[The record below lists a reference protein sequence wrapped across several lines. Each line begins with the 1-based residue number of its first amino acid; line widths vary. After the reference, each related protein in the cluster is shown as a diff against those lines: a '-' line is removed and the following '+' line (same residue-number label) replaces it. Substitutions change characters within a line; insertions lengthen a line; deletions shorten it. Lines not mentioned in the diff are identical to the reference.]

1 MMDAGLDKLRA
12 LGRRARR
19 LRDDNP
25 VHVYGKVVHVAAGA
39 LRAAELSRFVAL
51 GDAVR
56 IATGASA
63 TLGEVAAIDTETIVV
78 TPLCG
83 EAKIELG
90 AKVTWSR
97 CPISL
102 APHPSWKGRVL
113 DPLGRPVDGLG
124 PMERGERTRPVEHDP
139 PAPLQRQR
147 LGTAV
152 RTGVKVIDFFTPL
165 CAGQRIG
172 IFAGSGV
179 GKSTLLAMLART
191 RAFDTTVLALV
202 GERGREVRD
211 FLDDALGPDRARVIA
226 VVATG
231 DDSPGLRRLAPKAAL
246 TIAEDL
252 RERGETVLLVIDSI
266 TRFAHAARELALAA
280 GEPPVA
286 RGYPPSVFSALPR
299 LLERAGPGEGGQ
311 GTITALVSVLVD
323 GDDHNDPVADA
334 VRGILDGHI
343 VLDRRIAGEGRFPAL
358 DPLTSISR
366 LAPKIRTA
374 DEHRIATEVMALVS
388 RYEDTRDLRAIGGY
402 RRGSDALLD
411 RAVDVVPRLYAL
423 MRQGPDDTPCE
434 NVFEQVAQALAPTTP
449 PPPLPRA

>member
-1 MMDAGLDKLRA
+1 MTSQRLTTLGE

-19 LRDDNP
+19 FREDNP
-25 VHVYGKVVHVAAGA
+25 VVVSGKVVRIAAGA
-39 LRAAELSRFVAL
+39 LRVAGLSRFVAL

-56 IATGASA
+56 IETGTAQ
-63 TLGEVAAIDTETIVV
+63 TLAEVAMIDVEAIVV
-78 TPLCG
+78 SPLCAQ
-83 EAKIELG
+83 AKIELG
-90 AKVTWSR
+90 AKVSWLR
-97 CPISL
+97 RPISL

-113 DPLGRPVDGLG
+113 DPLGRPIDGLG
-124 PMERGERTRPVEHDP
+124 SVERGDQPRPVEHDP
-139 PAPLQRQR
+139 PAPLKRRR

-152 RTGVKVIDFFTPL
+152 STGVKTIDLFTPL

-211 FLDDALGPDRARVIA
+211 FLEDALGPDRDRVIA

-246 TIAEDL
+246 TIAEHL
-252 RERGETVLLVIDSI
+252 RERGETVLLVFDSI
-266 TRFAHAARELALAA
+266 TRFAHALRELALAA

-286 RGYPPSVFSALPR
+286 RGYPPSVFSSLPR
-299 LLERAGPGEGGQ
+299 LLERAGPGEAGQ

-358 DPLTSISR
+358 DPLASISR
-366 LAPKIRTA
+366 LAAKLRTP
-374 DEHRIATEVMALVS
+374 EQQQIAGDLMALVA

-411 RAVDVVPRLYAL
+411 RAVEIVPRLYAAL
-423 MRQGPDDTPCE
+423 QQGPQDPACDD
-434 NVFEQVAQALAPTTP
+434 VFAAVAGLISAPAAAQSRT
-449 PPPLPRA
+449 

>member
-1 MMDAGLDKLRA
+1 M
-12 LGRRARR
+12 
-19 LRDDNP
+19 
-25 VHVYGKVVHVAAGA
+25 
-39 LRAAELSRFVAL
+39 
-51 GDAVR
+51 
-56 IATGASA
+56 
-63 TLGEVAAIDTETIVV
+63 
-78 TPLCG
+78 
-83 EAKIELG
+83 
-90 AKVTWSR
+90 
-97 CPISL
+97 
-102 APHPSWKGRVL
+102 
-113 DPLGRPVDGLG
+113 
-124 PMERGERTRPVEHDP
+124 EHDP
-139 PAPLQRQR
+139 PAPLRRQR
-147 LGTAV
+147 LGAAV
-152 RTGVKVIDFFTPL
+152 RTGVKAIDLFTPL

-211 FLDDALGPDRARVIA
+211 FLEDTLGPDRARVIA
-226 VVATG
+226 VVATS

-299 LLERAGPGEGGQ
+299 LLERAGPGEAGQ

-358 DPLTSISR
+358 DPLASISR
-366 LAPKIRTA
+366 LASKIRTV
-374 DEHRIATEVMALVS
+374 DEQRIATEVMALVA
-388 RYEDTRDLRAIGGY
+388 RYEDTRELRAIGGY

-411 RAVDVVPRLYAL
+411 RAVEIVPRLYAAL
-423 MRQGPDDTPCE
+423 QQGPQDPACE
-434 NVFEQVAQALAPTTP
+434 DAFKAIAGLMSPPAPAQSRT
-449 PPPLPRA
+449 

>member
-1 MMDAGLDKLRA
+1 MISEGLTRLGE

-19 LRDDNP
+19 FREDNP
-25 VHVYGKVVHVAAGA
+25 VLVSGKVVHIAAGA
-39 LRAAELSRFVAL
+39 LRVAGLSRFVAL
-51 GDAVR
+51 GDAVH
-56 IATGASA
+56 IETSASA
-63 TLGEVAAIDTETIVV
+63 TLGEVAAIDAETMVV
-78 TPLCG
+78 TPLCAQ
-83 EAKIELG
+83 AKIELG
-90 AKVTWSR
+90 AKVLWLR
-97 CPISL
+97 GPLSL

-113 DPLGRPVDGLG
+113 DPLGRPIDGLG
-124 PMERGERTRPVEHDP
+124 PLDRGDRPRPMEHDP
-139 PAPLQRQR
+139 PAPLCRQR
-147 LGTAV
+147 LGGAV
-152 RTGVKVIDFFTPL
+152 RTGVKAIDLFTPL

-172 IFAGSGV
+172 IFAGSGG

-211 FLDDALGPDRARVIA
+211 FLEDALGPDRARVIA

-266 TRFAHAARELALAA
+266 TRFAHALRELSLAA
-280 GEPPVA
+280 GEQPVA

-299 LLERAGPGEGGQ
+299 LLERAGPGEAGQ
-311 GTITALVSVLVD
+311 GSITALVSVLVD
-323 GDDHNDPVADA
+323 GDDHNDPIADA

-358 DPLTSISR
+358 DPLASISR

-374 DEHRIATEVMALVS
+374 EEQRLAAEVVALVS

-411 RAVDVVPRLYAL
+411 RAVEVVPRLYAVL
-423 MRQGPDDTPCE
+423 RQGPDDIACD
-434 NVFEQVAQALAPTTP
+434 NVFEQVAQVMAPATP
-449 PPPLPRA
+449 PLLPRA